1 MGKCWVLEQCRHN
14 DFETQILKDSV
25 YDIVT
30 FLCYPTHKID
40 PTQNIAPYIYFQ
52 VIQVKFL
59 ENNEEKVLKILMP
72 VLLYEIGKEIHMNY
86 KSCEGYHYI

>member
-1 MGKCWVLEQCRHN
+1 MTLSLFYAIQLIKL
-14 DFETQILKDSV
+14 I
-25 YDIVT
+25 
-30 FLCYPTHKID
+30 
-40 PTQNIAPYIYFQ
+40 NIAPYIYFQ

-86 KSCEGYHYI
+86 KSWEGYHYI